1 MLLRG
6 KKYCF
11 EMIFLGLVL
20 SFSGCAHNRVTLGFS
35 PISGKGMETPPSETV
50 VVSTLQDH
58 RFRLY
63 SFEANDMPDIVGWGQ
78 ATGTLYTPQNIPAH
92 VSRSLVVQY
101 KALGM
106 HARYEPGLECRVE
119 KDGSGRERVIL
130 KGANPGSGTVLCGS
144 IIDYQ
149 FQIDH
154 PMVGFGTYISTY
166 NMAAGATVK
175 AQVTL
180 HLYLADASDGHILWK
195 GIVDEAQGMR
205 DAHPP
210 DLNAKGVSLLEK
222 TLARTIVKSAK
233 AFSPSLE

>member
-1 MLLRG
+1 MLFRG
-6 KKYCF
+6 KKYFF
-11 EMIFLGLVL
+11 EMIFLGLL
-20 SFSGCAHNRVTLGFS
+20 LMFSGCAHNRVTLGFS
-35 PISGKGMETPPSETV
+35 PISGKGMGALPSETV

-58 RFRLY
+58 RFLLY

-92 VSRSLVVQY
+92 VSRSLAEQY
-101 KALGM
+101 NALGM
-106 HARYEPGLECRVE
+106 HARYEPGLGCQVR
-119 KDGSGRERVIL
+119 KDIRGHSRLIL
-130 KGANPGSGTVLCGS
+130 TGKVPGSGTVLCGS

-166 NMAAGATVK
+166 DMAAGATVK

-180 HLYLADASDGHILWK
+180 HLYLADASDGRILWE
-195 GIVDEAQGMR
+195 GTVDEAQGMR
-205 DAHPP
+205 NAHPP